1 MPATL
6 APSCLSA
13 AAGRV
18 HRPRDN
24 MDATPNGCPCRS
36 ARRTAPV
43 WAACLLLVGIAGWA
57 ADGRFDVRSAV
68 ARLTDGVY
76 FVDARIDYRL
86 SDKALEALEN
96 GVALTMQLQIEVIRR
111 RAFLPDALVAEL
123 KQDSTLSYEP
133 LTERYVVRNLNSGQQ
148 SSYATLFSALNS
160 LGRVTG
166 LPVIDESLLDP
177 DAEHRMRL
185 RAVLDQDTLPG
196 PLRLIAFWSSGFRLV
211 SDWYGWT
218 LKD

>member
-1 MPATL
+1 MPRH
-6 APSCLSA
+6 PQPEG
-13 AAGRV
+13 AGE
-18 HRPRDN
+18 
-24 MDATPNGCPCRS
+24 
-36 ARRTAPV
+36 ARRTIETMHVTLKGCPRRFPRRIALG
-43 WAACLLLVGIAGWA
+43 WAFFLLLNGMLAWA
-57 ADGRFDVRSAV
+57 ADGRFEVRSAA
-68 ARLTDGVY
+68 ARLIDGVY

-96 GVALTMQLQIEVIRR
+96 GVALTMQLQIEVIRK

-148 SSYATLFSALNS
+148 SSYATLFSALSS
-160 LGRVTG
+160 LGRVNG
-166 LPVIDESLLDP
+166 LPVIDASLLNP
-177 DAEHRMRL
+177 EAQHRMRL
-185 RAVLDQDTLPG
+185 RVVLDQDTLPG

-211 SDWYGWT
+211 SEWYGWT